1 MPCATCVRRMVWNN
15 SDVNQNYYTYN
26 CTTLELESH
35 VVGGGQFQSVCGC
48 LENGAYSDSEDV
60 YIENGGTGYINFEG
74 ILLYPCEETPEPSFT
89 PSPFPTRTPNHTPTP
104 TSTYIINQHKHQIRS
119 THQQPPT
126 STHQHQQND
135 E

>member
-1 MPCATCVRRMVWNN
+1 MACTTCVRWMVWNN
-15 SDVNQNYYTYN
+15 SDVNQIYYTYN

-104 TSTYIINQHKHQIRS
+104 TSIVCGSGYTTGQYYYY
-119 THQQPPT
+119 
-126 STHQHQQND
+126 D
-135 E
+135 C